1 MAVYLAVFTGL
12 RPIPHVLRERRVLN
26 GRVYSLAIRA
36 AVEDHK
42 ALTLHSVLVWR
53 KVVTCW
59 HG

>member
-42 ALTLHSVLVWR
+42 ALTLHSVLDWGEFIAG
-53 KVVTCW
+53 W
-59 HG
+59 H